1 MVRGEAGAGGNSEPV
16 VSTSPE
22 CAAIEGD
29 EEEEGP
35 FAIEKSPGCVSSSAD
50 SSIVGM
56 WGGGD
61 PALDGRL
68 NLRGLGG
75 ARNLAGTGTGVG
87 GTRSGPDT
95 AA

>member
-1 MVRGEAGAGGNSEPV
+1 MVRGEAESEGNSKPV
-16 VSTSPE
+16 ASTSPE
-22 CAAIEGD
+22 CAAIEEDG
-29 EEEEGP
+29 EEEGT
-35 FAIEKSPGCVSSSAD
+35 FVAEKSPGCVSSSAD

-61 PALDGRL
+61 PAVDGRL
-68 NLRGLGG
+68 YLRGLGG
-75 ARNLAGTGTGVG
+75 ARKLAGTGTGVG

>member
-1 MVRGEAGAGGNSEPV
+1 MVRGEAGAEGNSEPGTA
-16 VSTSPE
+16 TSPE

-29 EEEEGP
+29 EEEERS
-35 FAIEKSPGCVSSSAD
+35 FVIENSSGCVSSSAD

-75 ARNLAGTGTGVG
+75 ARKLAGTGTGVG